1 MTYFKST
8 LVGIV
13 TALIAVGILVLAML
27 QLWVSEGSVTTYISI
42 SSWQVLVT
50 AFVGFAAGFWWTIRR
65 LRTRRA

>member
-50 AFVGFAAGFWWTIRR
+50 AFVGFAAGFWWTIRS